1 MSRYD
6 AAVVAARAPLALL
19 ALLALGGCDDEAD
32 PASDGAM
39 DAAPAVDAAPLDA
52 GPTTDEGP
60 AADEGPPPAL
70 ETVSGE
76 LTYVAFGDDGGHIY
90 SVFADGSLRQRV
102 TLVAAPWAEH
112 AVGPDPRYIAALRY
126 AGYDAEGRAD
136 LTSSAEVWMID
147 LSGRRTYPISPPG
160 CDAAGGGI
168 GWPNETLVMFALS
181 CDGGPA
187 VAYVYPFDREDRDP
201 TYLLPVTDHEG
212 RVGDVFPIVNTPLFA
227 YTLDAEVCAGGACVD
242 KPSVWVSDSEEMRP
256 CRVTDGDPSMLD
268 ATTID
273 GGERRLGDRWPAF
286 SGDLEALV
294 FARNVAGKP
303 AGPSGHYDTFRVG
316 FDQRLFFDRQRE
328 PEQSCGVDGSRVA
341 LTGDVVDDRLLSAD
355 GGEVVGHERYPQPA
369 AGSRAPG
376 GALLFT
382 GQTYTA
388 GGATSAIWVVEPGG
402 ARRAVTSPT
411 AWADFGRWIVDD
423 YALTGE
429 R

>member
-1 MSRYD
+1 MNRWGTGAALAALLGMGCDDGADSVSD
-6 AAVVAARAPLALL
+6 AAVD
-19 ALLALGGCDDEAD
+19 LGAD
-32 PASDGAM
+32 L
-39 DAAPAVDAAPLDA
+39 DAAAPDADVTPID
-52 GPTTDEGP
+52 GGP

-102 TLVAAPWAEH
+102 TLVAAPWGQH
-112 AVGPDPRYIAALRY
+112 AVGPDPRYIAALRH
-126 AGYDAEGRAD
+126 GSYDSEGRTD
-136 LTSSAEVWMID
+136 RETPAEVWMID
-147 LSGRRTYPISPPG
+147 LSNRRTYPISPPG

-168 GWPNETLVMFALS
+168 GWPNDSLVMFAAS

-187 VAYVYPFDREDRDP
+187 VAYVYPYDREDREP
-201 TYLLPVTDHEG
+201 AYLLPVTAHAG

-227 YTLDAEVCAGGACVD
+227 YTVDEEVCAGGACVD

-256 CRVTDGDPSMLD
+256 CRVTDGDAAMVD
-268 ATTID
+268 TGTID

-286 SGDLEALV
+286 SGDLDALT

-303 AGPSGHYDTFRVG
+303 AGPGGHFDTYRVG
-316 FDQRLFFDRQRE
+316 FDQRLFFDRQRDA
-328 PEQSCGVDGSRVA
+328 EQPCGTDGPVA
-341 LTGDVVDDRLLSAD
+341 LTGDVVDDRLLGAD
-355 GGEVVGHERYPQPA
+355 GGEVVGHERFPQPA
-369 AGSRAPG
+369 AGSRAPVD
-376 GALLFT
+376 ALLFT

-388 GGATSAIWVVEPGG
+388 SGATSAIWVVEPGG

-411 AWADFGRWIVDD
+411 GWADFGRWIVDD